1 MPNHRKANAA
11 NLVIGLALIAFGVV
25 GMFFA
30 ANPVSS
36 IFLRLLFCS
45 VGGYEIGKYEERRH
59 VNREINRGSP

>member
-11 NLVIGLALIAFGVV
+11 NLVVGLALIAFGVV

-36 IFLRLLFCS
+36 ILLGLLFCS
-45 VGGYEIGKYEERRH
+45 AGGYEIGKYEERRH
-59 VNREINRGSP
+59 VNREINLVSP